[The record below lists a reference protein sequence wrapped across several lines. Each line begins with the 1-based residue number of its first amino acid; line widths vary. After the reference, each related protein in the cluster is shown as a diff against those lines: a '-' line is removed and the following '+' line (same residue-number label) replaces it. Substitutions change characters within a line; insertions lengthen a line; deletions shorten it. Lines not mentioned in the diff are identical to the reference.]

1 MHFGF
6 GHDFGCKAEVK
17 TAAAFGFIS
26 LLLSVGQAL
35 GPFVAGRIAA
45 LTGSYS
51 YAFIAAAAAAAL
63 GALAALFLRMGSARE

>member
-1 MHFGF
+1 LGTKM
-6 GHDFGCKAEVK
+6 A
-17 TAAAFGFIS
+17 AAAFGFIS

-51 YAFIAAAAAAAL
+51 YSFAAAAVAALLGAAAAL
-63 GALAALFLRMGSARE
+63 FLKMGTARQ